1 MALDE
6 GDDTGPVDAVDVV
19 LPCLDEAEALPWLLS
34 RMPSWARPIVVDNGS
49 TDGSARIARDHG
61 ALVVPAGRRG
71 YGAACHAGLQAAGS
85 EVVAFMDADASLDPA
100 DLALLLRR
108 RNDGPHLLLGRR
120 VAVGRGAWPWHLR
133 LANRA
138 LTRLLR
144 RRTGLSL
151 NDIGPMRMAPR
162 AALLAL
168 PIHDRRSGYPLETV
182 LRAAQAG
189 WQVTEVDTPYRPR
202 AGRSK
207 VTGTPLGAARTVRD
221 MTRVLRS

>member
-1 MALDE
+1 M
-6 GDDTGPVDAVDVV
+6 
-19 LPCLDEAEALPWLLS
+19 
-34 RMPSWARPIVVDNGS
+34 
-49 TDGSARIARDHG
+49 
-61 ALVVPAGRRG
+61 
-71 YGAACHAGLQAAGS
+71 
-85 EVVAFMDADASLDPA
+85 
-100 DLALLLRR
+100 
-108 RNDGPHLLLGRR
+108 
-120 VAVGRGAWPWHLR
+120 GRGAWPWHLR

-138 LTRLLR
+138 VTRLLR

-151 NDIGPMRMAPR
+151 HDLGPMRAAR
-162 AALLAL
+162 ATALLAL

-189 WQVTEVDTPYRPR
+189 WRMTEVDMPYRPR

>member
-1 MALDE
+1 M
-6 GDDTGPVDAVDVV
+6 
-19 LPCLDEAEALPWLLS
+19 
-34 RMPSWARPIVVDNGS
+34 
-49 TDGSARIARDHG
+49 
-61 ALVVPAGRRG
+61 
-71 YGAACHAGLQAAGS
+71 
-85 EVVAFMDADASLDPA
+85 
-100 DLALLLRR
+100 
-108 RNDGPHLLLGRR
+108 
-120 VAVGRGAWPWHLR
+120 GRGAWPWHLR

-138 LTRLLR
+138 VTRLLR

-151 NDIGPMRMAPR
+151 NDIGPMRIAPR
-162 AALLAL
+162 TALLAL

-189 WQVTEVDTPYRPR
+189 WRVTEVDTPYRPR